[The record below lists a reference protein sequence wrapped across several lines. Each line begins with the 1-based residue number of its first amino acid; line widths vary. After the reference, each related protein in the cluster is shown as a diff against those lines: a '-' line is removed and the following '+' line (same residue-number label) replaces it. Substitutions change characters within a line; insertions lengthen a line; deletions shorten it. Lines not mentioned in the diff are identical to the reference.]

1 MTDKEQIRLGRTE
14 LLELLLCQ
22 TRRAERLQTKLET
35 AQAQLRRREIA
46 IGEAGTLAEAALA
59 LSGIFAA
66 ADAAAAEYL
75 EHVRR
80 LCERQVC
87 GTEGAYAKTE
97 QDNRQHVE
105 PHSDSGAGA
114 GGTAPSDA
122 VRARSSSAL

>member
-1 MTDKEQIRLGRTE
+1 MTDKELKRLGRTE

-66 ADAAAAEYL
+66 AA
-75 EHVRR
+75 
-80 LCERQVC
+80 
-87 GTEGAYAKTE
+87 
-97 QDNRQHVE
+97 
-105 PHSDSGAGA
+105 AGA
-114 GGTAPSDA
+114 LGDDADASQLRCQHRQYFIRFLGFRLPQDKARGHDDSVVHPLSSGGASLA
-122 VRARSSSAL
+122 IR